1 MRGEAAMM
9 RGLLLLVCF
18 WGGSLFASTRPFED
32 YQTII
37 DRQMF
42 GAPPH
47 GFDPSKMPS
56 DVAKANSKAEQE
68 RSKAEE
74 KIKRAIRFSVL
85 NVTADGEIM
94 VGFTDQRDAK
104 NPLNYYLKV
113 GETRNGWTVK
123 EADRNEATMTIVDS
137 EGIEVTLRLG
147 GDSASDP
154 NSVRNAVAN
163 KAATD
168 DNAVARPTTLRLR
181 SLRGRRAEQE
191 REREA
196 QEREREARDEE
207 RSRELATM
215 RAELQSLSSGIRAAA
230 TAQMQ
235 AQKAAEAQAAAAA
248 RAETDEMEP
257 PPGPPPPDDAM
268 DAGDGPDGH

>member
-1 MRGEAAMM
+1 MM

-18 WGGSLFASTRPFED
+18 LCGSLFASTRPFED

-163 KAATD
+163 AAVANKAATD

-191 REREA
+191 RERDA
-196 QEREREARDEE
+196 RDRERDARDEE

-215 RAELQSLSSGIRAAA
+215 RAELQSLSSGIRAAKA
-230 TAQMQ
+230 Q
-235 AQKAAEAQAAAAA
+235 AQTADAQAQTADA
-248 RAETDEMEP
+248 RDEMEP

>member
-1 MRGEAAMM
+1 MRDETTMT
-9 RGLLLLVCF
+9 RWFLLLVCF

-191 REREA
+191 RERDA
-196 QEREREARDEE
+196 RDRERDARDEE

-215 RAELQSLSSGIRAAA
+215 RAELQSLSSGIRAAKA
-230 TAQMQ
+230 Q
-235 AQKAAEAQAAAAA
+235 AQTADAQSQTADA
-248 RAETDEMEP
+248 RDEMEP

>member
-1 MRGEAAMM
+1 MRGSVTMM

-18 WGGSLFASTRPFED
+18 LGGSLFASTRPFED

-163 KAATD
+163 AAAANKAATD

-191 REREA
+191 RERDA
-196 QEREREARDEE
+196 RDRERDARDEE

-215 RAELQSLSSGIRAAA
+215 RAELQSLSSGIRAAKA
-230 TAQMQ
+230 Q
-235 AQKAAEAQAAAAA
+235 AQTADAQAQTADA
-248 RAETDEMEP
+248 RDEMEP

>member
-1 MRGEAAMM
+1 MRGETTMT

-18 WGGSLFASTRPFED
+18 LCGSLFASTRPFED

-196 QEREREARDEE
+196 RDEE
-207 RSRELATM
+207 QSRALATM
-215 RAELQSLSSGIRAAA
+215 RAELQSLSSGIRAAKA
-230 TAQMQ
+230 Q
-235 AQKAAEAQAAAAA
+235 AQTADA
-248 RAETDEMEP
+248 RDEMEP

>member
-1 MRGEAAMM
+1 MTRWF
-9 RGLLLLVCF
+9 LLLVCF

-163 KAATD
+163 AAAANKAATD

-191 REREA
+191 RERDA
-196 QEREREARDEE
+196 RDRERDARDEE

-215 RAELQSLSSGIRAAA
+215 RAELQSLSSGIRAAKA
-230 TAQMQ
+230 Q
-235 AQKAAEAQAAAAA
+235 AQTADAQSQTADA
-248 RAETDEMEP
+248 RDEMEP